1 MSDVADAEA
10 DRRITAAYT
19 EQIELNFKAFT
30 HLNLLFPATAR
41 ARAGKYK

>member
-10 DRRITAAYT
+10 DGTAAYT

-30 HLNLLFPATAR
+30 HLNLLIPSHRPR
-41 ARAGKYK
+41 ARR

>member
-10 DRRITAAYT
+10 DGTAAYT

>member
-10 DRRITAAYT
+10 DGTAAYT

-30 HLNLLFPATAR
+30 HLNLFPATAR